1 MFPNITVEVETTH
14 QVCHLSWY
22 LRSYD
27 IICKEIFFYYHTYIV
42 ICSLTLLL
50 RWRQRPS
57 QVSHGIFDNVCIM
70 YIISN
75 EIISYCH
82 IFCDIFF
89 TLLLWE
95 QNWIR
100 SESKF
105 YCNWLCFRLWGTKGS
120 ICSISRVFFLQKMI
134 LPLKKKELISDLFFP
149 LQFVALKNE
158 DPQNQLCIKF
168 KTLMTP
174 SKIGRM
180 QVDDD
185 SDSKR

>member
-1 MFPNITVEVETTH
+1 MKPFIIISKMAICSLTLLLRWKQRTRFVI
-14 QVCHLSWY
+14 CHGIFDHMTPYVRKSFF
-22 LRSYD
+22 
-27 IICKEIFFYYHTYIV
+27 IIIHIV

-50 RWRQRPS
+50 RWRQHPS

-105 YCNWLCFRLWGTKGS
+105 YCN
-120 ICSISRVFFLQKMI
+120 
-134 LPLKKKELISDLFFP
+134 
-149 LQFVALKNE
+149 
-158 DPQNQLCIKF
+158 
-168 KTLMTP
+168 
-174 SKIGRM
+174 
-180 QVDDD
+180 
-185 SDSKR
+185 